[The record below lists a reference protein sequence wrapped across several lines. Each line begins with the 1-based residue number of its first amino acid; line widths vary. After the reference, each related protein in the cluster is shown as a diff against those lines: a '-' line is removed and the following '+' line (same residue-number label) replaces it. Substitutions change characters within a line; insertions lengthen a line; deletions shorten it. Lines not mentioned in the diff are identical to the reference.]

1 MVRGLTKGIVLA
13 GDVVVEP
20 SPIWFTWSHIGSA
33 WTVVGMVG
41 VMWPARFPSTACTVA
56 LVLKA
61 SDGWS
66 DVCVGR
72 DVGVGGCRL
81 GVWGYARS
89 GLVMLFSVALCGMVC
104 CVRSEYVDVVQVLVA
119 MGWRCLV
126 VRTEHVAG
134 SRDAGV
140 AESGFCVVVVA
151 DLRRTAVVPWGAF
164 NVSGV
169 RWSSGCVVD
178 GLEAV
183 AVLVLSRVT
192 YM

>member
-1 MVRGLTKGIVLA
+1 MLASRELSVHRVRGNARIEGERWLVRCLRMKRCWYRWMSAGWVGVCPFVLGNA
-13 GDVVVEP
+13 LCVVV
-20 SPIWFTWSHIGSA
+20 
-33 WTVVGMVG
+33 
-41 VMWPARFPSTACTVA
+41 
-56 LVLKA
+56 
-61 SDGWS
+61 
-66 DVCVGR
+66 
-72 DVGVGGCRL
+72 
-81 GVWGYARS
+81 
-89 GLVMLFSVALCGMVC
+89 CG
-104 CVRSEYVDVVQVLVA
+104 VRSEYVDVVQVLVV
-119 MGWRCLV
+119 MGLRCVV

-140 AESGFCVVVVA
+140 AEFGLCVVVVA
-151 DLRRTAVVPWGAF
+151 DLRRTAVAPWGAF